1 MTENVTKTFIK
12 FLKVN
17 NVFNAFSK
25 NIINGEKFRGA
36 FGEDIEPSDYIDK
49 KLKTEP
55 IMIFMDG
62 FAWSETQEGFDFW
75 DNVNLLWMDL
85 IKK

>member
-1 MTENVTKTFIK
+1 MEENITKTFVK
-12 FLKVN
+12 FLKKN
-17 NVFNAFSK
+17 NVFKEFSQ
-25 NIINGEKFRGA
+25 NIIHDERFRIA
-36 FGEDIEPSDYIDK
+36 FGEDAEPSDYIDK
-49 KLKTEP
+49 KLKNEP

-75 DNVNLLWMDL
+75 DNINLLWMQH